1 MPTTIAEIIL
11 SPVLGAFSGGFVIT
25 VTVSFGVVG
34 FSKITVGAA
43 VVVTYDVVTASYV
56 FEKTTSSVFSVAPF
70 STAYI
75 TDFKPPFPS
84 FSMETVTV

>member
-43 VVVTYDVVTASYV
+43 VVVTADVVNASY
-56 FEKTTSSVFSVAPF
+56 
-70 STAYI
+70 
-75 TDFKPPFPS
+75 D
-84 FSMETVTV
+84 

>member
-43 VVVTYDVVTASYV
+43 VVVTADFVTASYV
-56 FEKTTSSVFSVAPF
+56 FEKTTSSVFS
-70 STAYI
+70 
-75 TDFKPPFPS
+75 
-84 FSMETVTV
+84 

>member
-25 VTVSFGVVG
+25 VTVSFGIVG

-43 VVVTYDVVTASYV
+43 VVVTADVVTASYV

-70 STAYI
+70 STANI
-75 TDFKPPFPS
+75 TAFKPPFPS

>member
-43 VVVTYDVVTASYV
+43 VVVTADVVTLRMYSKRLRHL
-56 FEKTTSSVFSVAPF
+56 F
-70 STAYI
+70 
-75 TDFKPPFPS
+75 FP
-84 FSMETVTV
+84 